1 MERIELNKREK
12 MKLLDIKH
20 RFDKKIQLISST
32 TSIIA
37 IISTYVYALIND
49 IFNYFKM
56 YDEKVRVKRGHR
68 RGRILS
74 RTYYS
79 FGIYNQKK
87 NRKRYQKK
95 AKLKNKTLNL
105 VKTTEI

>member
-20 RFDKKIQLISST
+20 RLDKKIQLISST

-37 IISTYVYALIND
+37 VISTYVYALIND

-74 RTYYS
+74 RTNYS
-79 FGIYNQKK
+79 FAIDNKRKK
-87 NRKRYQKK
+87 RKRRQKK
-95 AKLKNKTLNL
+95 AMLKKRSLNL